1 MDHAPITIEQYL
13 GFQSPDGYRDE
24 LIYGKII
31 VSPGPKPDHVDVA
44 ENIHELLK
52 QTLGKKYRVAQRSNL
67 RFPAEHSMPSPDVF
81 VIEREAWKQA
91 LLHKTDPDGS
101 SVRLVVEV
109 LSPSNTKE
117 VLRLKID
124 LYKKHSIEVWVI
136 DPDRQEVKVY
146 AAEQA
151 SRFTFKSD
159 KSLPFGSESVE
170 LAQIKPSV

>member
-52 QTLGKKYRVAQRSNL
+52 QTLGKKYRVAQRINL
-67 RFPAEHSMPSPDVF
+67 RFPAEHSMPSPDIF
-81 VIEREAWKQA
+81 VSEREAWKQA
-91 LLHKTDPDGS
+91 LLHKTYPDGS
-101 SVRLVVEV
+101 SVRLVVEM

-117 VLRLKID
+117 
-124 LYKKHSIEVWVI
+124 
-136 DPDRQEVKVY
+136 
-146 AAEQA
+146 A
-151 SRFTFKSD
+151 
-159 KSLPFGSESVE
+159 FG
-170 LAQIKPSV
+170 